1 MINYIEYLNM
11 PAKAAIVI
19 VGLFLVMQVIG
30 EFLEFK
36 GKVVPEFA
44 KVRKIFARRKRERQ
58 IIQDVSVT
66 LDEVKKSL
74 DEINAHYSADNI
86 TMRDKWMKLVNDKLE
101 QYDGSLAELS
111 HKLDKNSQDTL
122 SILIENKRSV
132 IIGFA
137 ELVIDESKPVTREQ
151 FNRVFKMYQEYEGI
165 ISENGLTNG
174 EVDVAIQII
183 KDAYESHMRNHSFI
197 EDVRGYTTHAESV
210 C

>member
-1 MINYIEYLNM
+1 M

>member
-1 MINYIEYLNM
+1 M

-151 FNRVFKMYQEYEGI
+151 FNRVFKMYQDYEGI

>member
-74 DEINAHYSADNI
+74 DEINAHYSTDNI
-86 TMRDKWMKLVNDKLE
+86 TMRDKWMKLVNSKLE

-111 HKLDKNSQDTL
+111 EKLDKNSRDTL

>member
-1 MINYIEYLNM
+1 M

-66 LDEVKKSL
+66 LDDVKKSL
-74 DEINAHYSADNI
+74 DEINAHYSTDNI
-86 TMRDKWMKLVNDKLE
+86 TMRDKWMKLVNNKLE

-111 HKLDKNSQDTL
+111 QKLDKNSRDTL

-183 KDAYESHMRNHSFI
+183 KDAYENHMRNHSFI
-197 EDVRGYTTHAESV
+197 EDVRGYTTHTDPV
-210 C
+210 R

>member
-151 FNRVFKMYQEYEGI
+151 FNRVFKMYQDYEGI